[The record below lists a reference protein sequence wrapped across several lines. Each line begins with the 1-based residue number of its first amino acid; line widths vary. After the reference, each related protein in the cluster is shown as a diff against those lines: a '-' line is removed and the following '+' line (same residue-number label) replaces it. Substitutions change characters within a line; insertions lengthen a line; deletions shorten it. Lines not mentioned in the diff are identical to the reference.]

1 VKVIERHVVSV
12 SAEDEHVRH
21 GVDVAGVAVS
31 WLGLHVVDE
40 PEFIF
45 VLLQGLV
52 VVLPM
57 FPLTHLLVVGVK
69 SDVAIFDNK

>member
-1 VKVIERHVVSV
+1 VQVIEGHVVSV

-21 GVDVAGVAVS
+21 GVDVARVPVS

-45 VLLQGLV
+45 VLLQRLV
-52 VVLPM
+52 VVLPI
-57 FPLTHLLVVGVK
+57 FPSSHLLVVGVK
-69 SDVAIFDNK
+69 SDVAIFDNE